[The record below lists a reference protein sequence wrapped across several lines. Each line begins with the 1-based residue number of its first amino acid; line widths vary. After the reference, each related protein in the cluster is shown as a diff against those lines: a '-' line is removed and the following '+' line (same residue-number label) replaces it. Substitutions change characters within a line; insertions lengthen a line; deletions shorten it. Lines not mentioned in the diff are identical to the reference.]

1 MGMGKTEGLKKG
13 MKGDAA
19 IATANLILKFG
30 SDADHVVPAS
40 AVTDV
45 LIGVNEHSID
55 AAEDDVRVMLSGIAE
70 VIAGG
75 TVAVGEKLTTDAN
88 GKAVTAAPATGVNN
102 SIIGI
107 ATKAGVLNDII
118 TVLIAPSTLQG

>member
-30 SDADHVVPAS
+30 SDADHV
-40 AVTDV
+40 AVAAAATDL

-55 AAEDDVRVMLSGIAE
+55 AAEDDVRVMLSGIGE
-70 VIAGG
+70 VVLGG
-75 TVAVGEKLTTDAN
+75 TVAVGDKLTSDAN
-88 GKAVTAAPATGVNN
+88 GKAVTAAPGAGVNHN
-102 SIIGI
+102 IIGI
-107 ATKAGVLNDII
+107 ATKAGVLNNII
-118 TVLIAPSTLQG
+118 PFLFAQSTLQG